1 MVAAAA
7 AAKVAVDFLGKG
19 GGTAIVRDTA
29 PDVNIFCFDAE
40 ESFAVFLE
48 DNDVFKST
56 DFLLVVDIVGIVL
69 VVVSARWN
77 LAAASPA
84 VMDAAVMDAAVM
96 GAVDMG
102 AAVMVAVVTGG
113 AVIGGAVIRGAVTG
127 AAVVEAV
134 VFVVGAF
141 AIISVV
147 VVVVVVVVEL
157 DVSTFSGSCKASS
170 SCFRKF

>member
-1 MVAAAA
+1 VVAAAA

-96 GAVDMG
+96 D
-102 AAVMVAVVTGG
+102 AAVMGAVVTGG
-113 AVIGGAVIRGAVTG
+113 AVIGGAVIGGAVTG

-134 VFVVGAF
+134 VFAVGAFVVGAF

>member
-48 DNDVFKST
+48 GNDVFKST

-96 GAVDMG
+96 GAV
-102 AAVMVAVVTGG
+102 VTGG
-113 AVIGGAVIRGAVTG
+113 AVIGGAVIGGAVTG